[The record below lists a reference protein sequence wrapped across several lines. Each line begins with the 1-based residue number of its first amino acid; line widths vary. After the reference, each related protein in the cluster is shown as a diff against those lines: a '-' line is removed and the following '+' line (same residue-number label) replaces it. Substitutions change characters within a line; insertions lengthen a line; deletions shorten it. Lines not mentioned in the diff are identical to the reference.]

1 MCSPKTVRSFFRLA
15 VIAGVVAA
23 PILSISASPA
33 LAQSERTR
41 AADST
46 AVRNAIEQLWSEAI
60 ALFKNGDWDR
70 VPDLFTEDGV
80 YVAPGRPDAAGRP
93 ALRELFSAVRDLRL
107 VNLTRD
113 VTHFIVV
120 GDIAMEGAFSTE
132 EWQQVGQST
141 TSKAAL
147 RYLYVY
153 RRQPSGRWLVQYLI
167 ETAAPP
173 VPKRPS

>member
-1 MCSPKTVRSFFRLA
+1 MCSTKLGRSFLRLA
-15 VIAGVVAA
+15 VIVAVVAV
-23 PILSISASPA
+23 PILSSSASPA
-33 LAQSERTR
+33 LAQGERTR

-46 AVRNAIEQLWSEAI
+46 AVRNAIEQLWTEAI
-60 ALFKNGDWDR
+60 ALFKNGDWDH
-70 VPDLFTEDGV
+70 VSDLFTEDGV

-93 ALRELFSAVRDLRL
+93 ALRELYSGARDIRL

-141 TSKAAL
+141 TRKAAL

-167 ETAAPP
+167 ETDAPP
-173 VPKRPS
+173 IPK